1 MRKLY
6 VLFLLVFCIITAYG
20 QRAPRPLNDSYTIT
34 RLDSVGLTPLSNDS
48 NFVAGDTVCLTQVYG
63 GHGWASVA
71 DCKHVSYQQ
80 TDRGFYGRDTF
91 FYVSCY
97 SHLQPTLCDTGR
109 VFMTIRPRANND
121 TILLMQYDSLWLRL
135 MDNDSNKVVGDSLCL
150 SSLLRTT
157 TSRAGWSVLRGCDS
171 VKYKTLNAGYWGL
184 DTFRYKA
191 CSRKIP
197 TLCDTGTVIVNLYFP
212 PKVFDDSATLT
223 QPDTVSV
230 RLQANDSVYIVTDS
244 ICVTS
249 VYGPAA
255 AWARL
260 YGCDSLTFHPTDF
273 HNSGDDTLYYVSCYT
288 TLPDKC
294 DTASLIVKVTLPLP
308 GVDFTYEESAH
319 CLTTAQDASVL
330 SDSVHWEVTYI
341 SGNGT
346 DTTWGNTNLI
356 KIQATPDS
364 AFQAEVCLTAYN
376 PSGDTTICYTFWIE
390 CIGSGVH
397 DLDIA
402 AINVYPNPANDAVN
416 IDLSQAGAALS
427 SLATIEISDLTGRI
441 LKREVAKETIHLSV
455 SDLGSGLYLLG
466 CTDQTGTS
474 RGIAKLQ
481 VIH

>member
-48 NFVAGDTVCLTQVYG
+48 NFIAGDTVCLTQVYG
-63 GHGWASVA
+63 GHGWAAVT

-171 VKYKTLNAGYWGL
+171 VKYKTLNTGYWGL

-197 TLCDTGTVIVNLYFP
+197 TLCDTGVVIVNLYFP

-230 RLQANDSVYIVTDS
+230 RLQANDSAYIVTDS
-244 ICVTS
+244 ICVIS
-249 VYGPAA
+249 IYGPAA
-255 AWARL
+255 AWATL

-356 KIQATPDS
+356 TIQATPDS

-376 PSGDTTICYTFWIE
+376 PAGDTTICYTFWIE

-402 AINVYPNPANDAVN
+402 AISVYPNPANDAVN

-427 SLATIEISDLTGRI
+427 SMATVEVSDLTGRI
-441 LKREVAKETIHLSV
+441 LKREVANETIHLSV

-466 CTDQTGTS
+466 CTDQTGAS